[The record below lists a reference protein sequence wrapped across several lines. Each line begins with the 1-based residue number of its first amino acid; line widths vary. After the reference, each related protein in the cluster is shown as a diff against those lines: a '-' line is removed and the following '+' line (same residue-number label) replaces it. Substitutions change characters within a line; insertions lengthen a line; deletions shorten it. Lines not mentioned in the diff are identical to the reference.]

1 MKLSNFFALSFSL
14 LLTISLV
21 NNKAIAKEKI
31 KCAIIAP
38 KGSTW
43 MNVLE
48 EWDKELKKRTNGE
61 LSFKFYPSGSM
72 GDEKTVL
79 RKMRSGQLDA
89 GAFTGVG
96 LGEIVPEVRL
106 MEIPFMFSSY
116 KEIDY
121 VLDRMTPI
129 FNKKF
134 EEKGFKNLGWAE
146 TGFVHIFSNKPI
158 RSFND
163 LNGIKMWMWEGDKL
177 VEEIYKEL
185 KLVPTPLAVQDVL
198 TSLQTGLIDG
208 VYAPPLGAIALQ
220 WTSKVKYMVE
230 PKMTY
235 ATGAMLVTEKTWNS
249 LDPSMKKILEET
261 AKIYTEKL
269 VSEIRKENEKAKSSI
284 KASGIVFTNP
294 DSDTVS
300 RLKTASMKVAN
311 SLVGSFYSKDLL
323 EKVRKL
329 KNEVK

>member
-1 MKLSNFFALSFSL
+1 
-14 LLTISLV
+14 
-21 NNKAIAKEKI
+21 
-31 KCAIIAP
+31 
-38 KGSTW
+38 
-43 MNVLE
+43 MNILE
-48 EWDKELKKRTNGE
+48 DWDKELKKRSNGE
-61 LSFKFYPSGSM
+61 VSFKFYPSGSM

-106 MEIPFMFSSY
+106 MEIPFMFDSY
-116 KEIDY
+116 KQVDY

-129 FNKKF
+129 YNKKF
-134 EEKGFKNLGWAE
+134 EEKGFKNIGWAE

-158 RSFND
+158 KNFND

-177 VEEIYKEL
+177 VEELYKEL
-185 KLVPTPLAVQDVL
+185 NLVPTPLAVQDVL

-235 ATGAMLVTEKTWNS
+235 ATGAM
-249 LDPSMKKILEET
+249 
-261 AKIYTEKL
+261 Y
-269 VSEIRKENEKAKSSI
+269 
-284 KASGIVFTNP
+284 
-294 DSDTVS
+294 
-300 RLKTASMKVAN
+300 
-311 SLVGSFYSKDLL
+311 
-323 EKVRKL
+323 
-329 KNEVK
+329 